1 MGSSCARIASPD
13 STGEPDVLPHRRF
26 VMRARSIAYW
36 VTTVLFAV
44 AIGASGIA
52 DLVHAPPI
60 VEGLGLLGYPTYL
73 MTLLGVWKL
82 LGVVAI
88 LAPRFPR
95 LKEWAYAGFF
105 FELSGATF
113 SHLAAGIG
121 SPAAPI
127 ALGALALASWA
138 LRPEGRLLGTM
149 LPAAAPARTLDA
161 ATA

>member
-1 MGSSCARIASPD
+1 
-13 STGEPDVLPHRRF
+13 
-26 VMRARSIAYW
+26 MRARSIAYW

-60 VEGLGLLGYPTYL
+60 VEGFGLLGYPTYL

-105 FELSGATF
+105 FELSGAAF
-113 SHLAAGIG
+113 SHLAAGVG

-127 ALGALALASWA
+127 ALATLALASWA
-138 LRPEGRLLGTM
+138 LRPESRALGM
-149 LPAAAPARTLDA
+149 LIPARA
-161 ATA
+161 ATSTLTPATI